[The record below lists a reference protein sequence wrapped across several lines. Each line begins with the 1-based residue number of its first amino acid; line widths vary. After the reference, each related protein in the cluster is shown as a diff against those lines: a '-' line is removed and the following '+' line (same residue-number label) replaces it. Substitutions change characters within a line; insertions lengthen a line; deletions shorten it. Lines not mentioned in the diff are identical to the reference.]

1 MLPTLFLHFYHSSIH
16 SPHALYRM
24 GDPLSTLFLHFYHSS
39 TPPPY
44 TIQDGFY
51 HSSTHSH
58 HTVQDGGP
66 LVYQSLFLTGVKG
79 EALVSGTKFSRF
91 SETYLQGA
99 LPVEGL
105 RLETGIC
112 HVSGSRQFKGK

>member
-1 MLPTLFLHFYHSSIH
+1 MDNNHKKCCGQLVQP
-16 SPHALYRM
+16 LYFTEKV
-24 GDPLSTLFLHFYHSS
+24 DSVSCSVVSDSL
-39 TPPPY
+39 
-44 TIQDGFY
+44 
-51 HSSTHSH
+51 
-58 HTVQDGGP
+58 
-66 LVYQSLFLTGVKG
+66 YQSLFLTGVKG

>member
-1 MLPTLFLHFYHSSIH
+1 M
-16 SPHALYRM
+16 
-24 GDPLSTLFLHFYHSS
+24 
-39 TPPPY
+39 
-44 TIQDGFY
+44 
-51 HSSTHSH
+51 
-58 HTVQDGGP
+58 
-66 LVYQSLFLTGVKG
+66 KG
-79 EALVSGTKFSRF
+79 EALVSGTKFSHF